1 MNMCPSILKFA
12 IHLRRKKMA
21 AEHVTTL
28 PCEPY
33 PAHYVQRKT
42 AYRNICTR
50 ANDIVYATIEDVR
63 TFYIQV
69 PYFTC
74 SQPII
79 KQFSQSY
86 DKGVVEEVINELYYL
101 LKKNKLFKGL
111 SILIKILTDQC
122 RRDISEISSD
132 S

>member
-1 MNMCPSILKFA
+1 
-12 IHLRRKKMA
+12 MA
-21 AEHVTTL
+21 AEHFTTL

-33 PAHYVQRKT
+33 PAHNVQRKS
-42 AYRNICTR
+42 YRNICTR
-50 ANDIVYATIEDVR
+50 ANDIVYATFEDVR
-63 TFYIQV
+63 TFYIPV
-69 PYFTC
+69 HIFIHNFAC

-111 SILIKILTDQC
+111 SILIEILTDQC